1 MLGALRVA
9 PQRFIQ
15 AGLAVAFLATAGLSA
30 EHPIKQTL
38 RELAAHQYY
47 TQARQLRLADSAA
60 WRRLIHYDSFLGS
73 TRSEARDKTPGEFF
87 ASPKGE
93 TDPEAEL
100 EATLVALFTDI
111 HSPEPARC
119 RYPARE
125 LFLVRELNIDKQ
137 KLPAVECRKY
147 REWKEH
153 ISADSASIVFASFFM
168 GNPSSM
174 FGHTFLRLHSTKR
187 NALLDSSFN
196 YAANAEEGNALIYA
210 WLGMT
215 GGFPGTY
222 AMHPYYVKINE
233 YNDMES
239 RDLWE
244 FRLSLTSDELEFLQA
259 HLWELSSV
267 YFPYYYLDENCSYQL
282 LTALEAV
289 RPSVTLTNRFSLFVT
304 PTDTLHTL
312 NEKGFFTGETSY
324 RAAVFTR
331 YLAFFENSSPEAR
344 RIFEQIK
351 DKRSLPARSSKDDT
365 AAVDTLLEY
374 YKYTNEYEMAL
385 WKAAD
390 LTHYRELLAWR
401 SGVAEDPGLEQYV
414 VAEADK
420 NPLNGFKST
429 EVRTGYYSA
438 PAGDA
443 IVAGIRPALREFQD
457 VSLGLS
463 PWSQM
468 QIMGFSLSYAP
479 SLHLLRLEE
488 FNIVDLAALS
498 PWRAHVHKLSYRL
511 RTGLYRHDQFLPVG
525 VSTLSWDS
533 TAGAGLTLPLGRN
546 AGFFMLAQATG
557 QVGSLWQNTFRI
569 APSALIGI
577 KANWS
582 ARFNSV
588 ISYEIDYGFVSNS
601 VALQRLDLRNAWAF
615 WKTWVIE
622 ADLLYAFA
630 RPLDKSEDYWR
641 VSVFLKT
648 YF

>member
-1 MLGALRVA
+1 MLGSLRVA
-9 PQRFIQ
+9 PGRLIQ
-15 AGLAVAFLATAGLSA
+15 AGLAVAFFATAGLSA
-30 EHPIKQTL
+30 EHPIQQTL
-38 RELAAHQYY
+38 RELAAQQYY
-47 TQARQLRLADSAA
+47 TNARQLKLADTAG

-73 TRSEARDKTPGEFF
+73 LRSEARDKTPGEFF
-87 ASPKGE
+87 ASAKGE
-93 TDPEAEL
+93 RDPEAEL
-100 EATLVALFTDI
+100 EATLLALFTDNY
-111 HSPEPARC
+111 SAEPGRC

-125 LFLVRELNIDKQ
+125 IFLVRELKIDTK
-137 KLPAVECRKY
+137 KLPVVDCKKY

-196 YAANAEEGNALIYA
+196 YAANAEEGNAIIYA

-244 FRLSLTSDELEFLQA
+244 FRLRLTKEELEFLQA

-289 RPSVTLTNRFSLFVT
+289 RPTVTLTNRFSLFVT

-312 NEKGFFTGETSY
+312 NENGFFTGEASY

-331 YLAFFENSSPEAR
+331 YLAFFENSTPQAR
-344 RIFEQIK
+344 AVFDELRE
-351 DKRSLPARSSKDDT
+351 KRNLPTASSKDET

-374 YKYTNEYEMAL
+374 YKYTNDYDMAQ
-385 WKAAD
+385 WKTAD
-390 LTHYRELLAWR
+390 LSHYRELLAWR
-401 SGVAEDPGLEQYV
+401 SGVTEDPGLEQYV

-438 PAGDA
+438 PAGGA

-468 QIMGFSLSYAP
+468 QIMGFSVSYAP
-479 SLHLLRLEE
+479 LQNLFRLEE
-488 FNIVDLAALS
+488 FNVVDIVALS
-498 PWRAHVHKLSYRL
+498 PWRAHVQKLSYRL
-511 RTGLYRHDQFLPVG
+511 RTGFYRHDQYLAQTSG
-525 VSTLSWDS
+525 TLSWDS
-533 TAGAGLTLPLGRN
+533 TAGAGFTLPLGKN
-546 AGFFMLAQATG
+546 AGIFLMAQATG
-557 QVGSLWQNTFRI
+557 QVSSLWENTVRI
-569 APSALIGI
+569 APSALSGI

-582 ARFNSV
+582 ARLNSV
-588 ISYEIDYGFVSNS
+588 FSYEIDYGLVSNS
-601 VALQRLDLRNAWAF
+601 VALQRFELRNAWAF
-615 WKTWVIE
+615 WKNWVIE

-630 RPLDKSEDYWR
+630 RPLAATEDYWR
-641 VSVFLKT
+641 ASVFLKT

>member
-1 MLGALRVA
+1 VA
-9 PQRFIQ
+9 
-15 AGLAVAFLATAGLSA
+15 VVATAGLSA
-30 EHPIKQTL
+30 EHPIHSTL
-38 RELAAHQYY
+38 RELEAHKQY
-47 TQARQLRLADSAA
+47 QKARELKWL
-60 WRRLIHYDSFLGS
+60 RLIHYDSFLGRI
-73 TRSEARDKTPGEFF
+73 RSEARDKTPGEFF
-87 ASPKGE
+87 ASPQGE
-93 TDPEAEL
+93 TDPESEL
-100 EATLVALFTDI
+100 QATLLALFTDTQ
-111 HSPEPARC
+111 SAEPARC

-125 LFLVRELNIDKQ
+125 IFLVRALAIDRK
-137 KLPAVECRKY
+137 KLPVVDCVKY

-153 ISADSASIVFASFFM
+153 LSADSASIVFASFFM

-187 NALLDSSFN
+187 SALLDSSFN
-196 YAANAEEGNALIYA
+196 YAANAEEQNAFMYA

-244 FRLSLTSDELEFLQA
+244 FRLALTPDELEFLQA

-312 NEKGFFTGETSY
+312 NENGFFTGEASY

-331 YLAFFENSSPEAR
+331 YLAFFENSTPQAR
-344 RIFEQIK
+344 AVFDELREKRNLPTSRGK
-351 DKRSLPARSSKDDT
+351 DET

-374 YKYTNEYEMAL
+374 YKYTNDYEVAQ
-385 WKAAD
+385 WKQAD
-390 LTHYRELLAWR
+390 LVHYRELLSWR
-401 SGVAEDPGLEQYV
+401 SNVTEDPGLEKFV
-414 VAEADK
+414 IAEADK

-438 PAGDA
+438 AAGGA
-443 IVAGIRPALREFQD
+443 IVAGVRPALREFQD

-463 PWSQM
+463 PWSQL

-479 SLHLLRLEE
+479 SQNLLRLEE
-488 FNIVDLAALS
+488 FNVVDIVALS
-498 PWRAHVHKLSYRL
+498 PWRAHVRKLSYRL
-511 RTGLYRHDQFLPVG
+511 RTGLYRHDQFLPQN

-533 TAGAGLTLPLGRN
+533 TAGAGFTLPLGKH
-546 AGFFMLAQATG
+546 AGVFLMVQATG
-557 QVGSLWQNTFRI
+557 QVGSVWENTLRI
-569 APSALIGI
+569 APSALTGI

-582 ARFNSV
+582 ARFNSIV
-588 ISYEIDYGFVSNS
+588 SYEIDYGLISNS
-601 VALQRLDLRNAWAF
+601 VALQRLELRNAWAF
-615 WKTWVIE
+615 WRTWVIE

-630 RPLDKSEDYWR
+630 RPLNATEDYWR
-641 VSVFLKT
+641 ASVFLKT

>member
-1 MLGALRVA
+1 M
-9 PQRFIQ
+9 
-15 AGLAVAFLATAGLSA
+15 AFVATAGLPA
-30 EHPIKQTL
+30 EHPIQQTL
-38 RELAAHQYY
+38 RELAARQYY
-47 TQARQLRLADSAA
+47 TAARQLKLAESVA
-60 WRRLIHYDSFLGS
+60 WRRLIHYDSFLGNV
-73 TRSEARDKTPGEFF
+73 RSEARDKTPGEFF
-87 ASPKGE
+87 ASPNGE
-93 TDPEAEL
+93 RDPEAEL
-100 EATLVALFTDI
+100 EATLLALFTDFAGA
-111 HSPEPARC
+111 EPARC

-125 LFLVRELNIDKQ
+125 ILLVRELKIDTG
-137 KLPAVECRKY
+137 KLPAVDCKKY

-153 ISADSASIVFASFFM
+153 LSADSASIVFASFFM

-196 YAANAEEGNALIYA
+196 YAANATEGNAIVYA

-244 FRLSLTSDELEFLQA
+244 FKLNLTDDELEYLQA

-312 NEKGFFTGETSY
+312 KENGFFTGESNY
-324 RAAVFTR
+324 RAAVLTR
-331 YLAFFENSSPEAR
+331 YLAFFENSS
-344 RIFEQIK
+344 EQAHAVFDELLEKRNLPVGRGK
-351 DKRSLPARSSKDDT
+351 DET

-374 YKYTNEYEMAL
+374 YKYTNEYEVSQ
-385 WKAAD
+385 WKQAD
-390 LTHYRELLAWR
+390 LVHYRELLAWR
-401 SGVAEDPGLEQYV
+401 SNATEDPGLEHFV
-414 VAEADK
+414 VADRDK
-420 NPLNGFKST
+420 NPLSGFKST

-438 PAGDA
+438 AAGGA
-443 IVAGIRPALREFQD
+443 IVAGIRPALRELHD

-468 QIMGFSLSYAP
+468 QIMGFSLSYAAAQE
-479 SLHLLRLEE
+479 LFRLEE
-488 FNIVDLAALS
+488 FNLVDLVALS
-498 PWRAHVHKLSYRL
+498 PWRAHIRKLSYRL
-511 RTGLYRHDQFLPVG
+511 RTGMYRYDQFLPAG
-525 VSTLSWDS
+525 ASTLSWDS
-533 TAGAGLTLPLGRN
+533 TAGAGFTLPLGRH
-546 AGFFMLAQATG
+546 AGFFLMAQATG
-557 QVGSLWQNTFRI
+557 QVGSLWENTLRI
-569 APSALIGI
+569 APAAFAGLM
-577 KANWS
+577 ANWS
-582 ARFNSV
+582 ARLNSV
-588 ISYEIDYGFVSNS
+588 LSYEVDYGLVSDNMA
-601 VALQRLDLRNAWAF
+601 VQRAELRNAWAI

-630 RPLDKSEDYWR
+630 RPLGTTQDYWR
-641 VSVFLKT
+641 ASLFLKT